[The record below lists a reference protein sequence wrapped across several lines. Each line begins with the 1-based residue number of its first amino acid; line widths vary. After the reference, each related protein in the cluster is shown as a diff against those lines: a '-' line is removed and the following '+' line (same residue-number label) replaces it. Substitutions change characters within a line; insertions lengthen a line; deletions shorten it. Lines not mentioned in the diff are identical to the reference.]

1 LRNTCA
7 TSRSKRVPREVVPLN
22 SEEDLAN
29 VPSSSDSAEL
39 LLVRYSDLQSIRC
52 AIEELPLI
60 FQEVLLLCDVEEMS
74 YQEIAHALSI
84 PIGTVISRLARGR
97 RAVRVAL
104 GKTSGAI
111 PCGSAGTERVGSSG
125 E

>member
-1 LRNTCA
+1 
-7 TSRSKRVPREVVPLN
+7 
-22 SEEDLAN
+22 

-39 LLVRYSDLQSIRC
+39 LLVRYSDLQSIRR
-52 AIEELPLI
+52 AIEELPPI
-60 FQEVLLLCDVEEMS
+60 FQEVLLLCNVEEMS